1 MLCFW
6 QLEIT
11 TKRNLSRALAEMN
24 ATGVV
29 YTPGVCRGQTALTH
43 TFWGALYTDQRG
55 YSLCSFTG
63 WAVVSLEL
71 RNGQMRVPRFLYAV
85 HKMLEPLT
93 LGYQSDLLLLADAW
107 KCGRHTGKRFFA

>member
-1 MLCFW
+1 
-6 QLEIT
+6 
-11 TKRNLSRALAEMN
+11 MN

-29 YTPGVCRGQTALTH
+29 YTPGVCRGLTALSH
-43 TFWGALYTDQRG
+43 TFRGALYTDQRG

-85 HKMLEPLT
+85 HKMLEPSDG
-93 LGYQSDLLLLADAW
+93 LGISQTFCSADRCLKTW
-107 KCGRHTGKRFFA
+107 

>member
-1 MLCFW
+1 
-6 QLEIT
+6 
-11 TKRNLSRALAEMN
+11 MN

-29 YTPGVCRGQTALTH
+29 YTPGVCRGLTALTH
-43 TFWGALYTDQRG
+43 TFRGALYTDQRG

-85 HKMLEPLT
+85 HKDVWNPLTFGCQSDLFYNPLT
-93 LGYQSDLLLLADAW
+93 LGQLQTSLLDS
-107 KCGRHTGKRFFA
+107 R

>member
-71 RNGQMRVPRFLYAV
+71 RNGQMRIPRFLYAV
-85 HKMLEPLT
+85 HYMLDPSGAWVSVRLFALLTDPLIIIIRCE
-93 LGYQSDLLLLADAW
+93 GI
-107 KCGRHTGKRFFA
+107 